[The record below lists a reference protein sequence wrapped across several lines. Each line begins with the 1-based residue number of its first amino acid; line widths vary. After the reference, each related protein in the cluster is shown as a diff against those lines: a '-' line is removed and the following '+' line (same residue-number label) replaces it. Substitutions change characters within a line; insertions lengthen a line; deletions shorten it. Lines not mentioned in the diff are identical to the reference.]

1 MVVAHMEIIFDR
13 GDQKNPKGHALI
25 YFRNSSNTEELWASY
40 LVILPM
46 MVDLSKYLP
55 PFLLSQVEGIGSK
68 ELSAFAFPPGPE
80 KVEGF
85 KYLEDMASLRG
96 DDIVFG
102 GTFDPTDVSKA
113 MMVVN
118 DGLQKYADAYLQKSS
133 LYSRD
138 APLMP
143 KDMPELPVNEVLYGM
158 MSDHDKLKEL
168 TKLIGK
174 LRFAVERYEEK
185 LVKEAESEVEM
196 LASHLPSS
204 YKIPRL
210 LDVAKARKGSGEV
223 LADLYLKRCFCLIGE
238 EYVKLGEV
246 EDKIKALELQDS
258 PQ

>member
-1 MVVAHMEIIFDR
+1 MEIVFDR

-25 YFRNSSNTEELWASY
+25 YFRNSSDAGELWASY

-55 PFLLSQVEGIGSK
+55 PFLLSQVENLGPK
-68 ELSAFAFPPGPE
+68 DLSAFAFPPGPE

-85 KYLEDMASLRG
+85 KYLEDMADFRD

-102 GTFDPTDVSKA
+102 GTFDPTDVSKS
-113 MMVVN
+113 MMLVN
-118 DGLQKYADAYLQKSS
+118 DGLQRYAEVYLQKSLLHSPDNS
-133 LYSRD
+133 LAS
-138 APLMP
+138 
-143 KDMPELPVNEVLYGM
+143 KDTAELPVNEVLYEM
-158 MSDHDKLKEL
+158 MNAHDKLKEL
-168 TKLIGK
+168 TKLVGK
-174 LRFAVERYEEK
+174 LRFAVDRCEEE
-185 LVKEAESEVEM
+185 LVREAESEVKI
-196 LASHLPSS
+196 LASYLPSS
-204 YKIPRL
+204 YKVSRL

-246 EDKIKALELQDS
+246 EDKIKSLELQDS